1 MLRVFPPFQR
11 CADLPCDE
19 RYVLFC
25 LHHQPEASIDVVAAA
40 YSNQM
45 ATIERLARCLPATH
59 RLWVKEHG
67 SAIGDRSRAW
77 LRQIARLPGIR
88 LIDPRE
94 SSFSLMTH
102 ADLVISP
109 AGTVCLEA
117 ALLGVAAT
125 TLADLFFA
133 PLMVSGDE
141 TAVSRVDPRLR
152 TAIALSSC
160 RNGSRSAAPA
170 DPIEYLAWI
179 HAQSFPGEP
188 DRMAGEAMADRLDS
202 DNLAAVAGALG
213 QFLQHLAVQKSKQ
226 PIREA

>member
-1 MLRVFPPFQR
+1 MLRIFPPFQR

-45 ATIERLARCLPATH
+45 ATIERLTRSLPAKH

-67 SAIGDRSRAW
+67 SAVGDRSRAW
-77 LRQIARLPGIR
+77 LRQVARLPGVR

-117 ALLGVAAT
+117 ALLGVPAM

-141 TAVSRVDPRLR
+141 AATPSIDPQLR
-152 TAIALSSC
+152 SAIALSSC
-160 RNGSRSAAPA
+160 RTGSRSAAPA
-170 DPIEYLAWI
+170 DPLEYLAWI
-179 HAQSFPGEP
+179 HAQSYPGEP
-188 DRMAGEAMADRLDS
+188 DRMAGEAMAGRLDK
-202 DNLAAVAGALG
+202 DNLATVAGALG
-213 QFLQHLAVQKSKQ
+213 QFLQHLAVQKSKR
-226 PIREA
+226 PVPEA